1 MKTASEKKKIL
12 LMGLDNSGKTSIL
25 LSLKQD
31 TNLLSFISLKPTK
44 GINIENFEVSDK
56 ELSVWDFSGQEI
68 YRDDHLSSFYKYS
81 EKISK
86 LIYVIDIQ
94 DVKRYKSA
102 LSYFQQIMNLL
113 ERDRIIIDIIFF
125 LHKFDPNLKKKPGF
139 ENIEDIVDKELVNKI
154 PELIPPEYDI
164 EIFKTSI
171 YTVFE
176 QNLIKK
182 RMKK

>member
-1 MKTASEKKKIL
+1 MKKESDQKKIL

-44 GINIENFEVSDK
+44 GINIENIETSDK
-56 ELSVWDFSGQEI
+56 ELSIWDFSGQEI
-68 YRDDHLSSFYKYS
+68 YRDDHLNSFYKYS
-81 EKISK
+81 DKISK
-86 LIYVIDIQ
+86 LIYVIDVQ
-94 DVKRYKSA
+94 DTKRYKIA

-113 ERDRIIIDIIFF
+113 ERDRIIIDLIFF
-125 LHKFDPNLKKKPGF
+125 LHKYDPNLDKKSGF
-139 ENIEDIVDKELVNKI
+139 ENIDTIVNDELVEKI
-154 PELIPPEYDI
+154 PELIPLDFNY

-182 RMKK
+182 RIKK